1 MGSVGGRHFF
11 AKLTPLTE
19 GAGSLVVIERSKRPV
34 GATRIADLARQLL
47 DASTLCAIATV
58 SPRGRAHVNTAYF
71 AWSSDLQLVWLSERR
86 ARHSQNLQASATTA
100 VAVYDSRQTWGEPD
114 SGIQLFGSAHALQ
127 GHAVTDAARIYGERF
142 SAYRPTDL
150 TSYALYAFRP
160 HRIKLFDERS
170 LGAGVFV
177 TARVTR
183 AGRLAWEK
191 TETYR
196 SSS

>member
-1 MGSVGGRHFF
+1 V
-11 AKLTPLTE
+11 A
-19 GAGSLVVIERSKRPV
+19 IECSKRRV
-34 GATRIADLARQLL
+34 GATRIADLAHRLL

-71 AWSSDLQLVWLSERR
+71 AWRSDLQLVWLSERR
-86 ARHSQNLQASATTA
+86 ARHSQNLQASATTE

-114 SGIQLFGSAHALQ
+114 SDIQLFGSAHVLQ
-127 GHAVTDAARIYGERF
+127 GRAAIDAARTYEERF
-142 SAYRPTDL
+142 SSYRPTDL
-150 TSYALYAFRP
+150 TSYAFYAFRP

-177 TARVTR
+177 TARVAR
-183 AGRLAWEK
+183 AGHLAWEK

-196 SSS
+196 A

>member
-1 MGSVGGRHFF
+1 M
-11 AKLTPLTE
+11 
-19 GAGSLVVIERSKRPV
+19 
-34 GATRIADLARQLL
+34 ADLAHRLL

-71 AWSSDLQLVWLSERR
+71 AWSDNLQLVWLSEPR

-114 SGIQLFGSAHALQ
+114 SGIQLFGLARVLQ
-127 GHAVTDAARIYGERF
+127 GRAVIEAARIYDERF
-142 SAYRPTDL
+142 SGYRPTDL
-150 TSYALYAFRP
+150 TSYAFYAFRS

-177 TARVTR
+177 TARVAR
-183 AGRLAWEK
+183 AGRLTWEK

-196 SSS
+196 ARS